1 MKVLKIAAMV
11 ALLWPGLCAQ
21 ALAET
26 AEEHLSAFIAHDLEG
41 DGFDRLGP
49 FIEAA
54 AGKGGCGCS
63 SSGNHFDIAG
73 DPLLVA
79 DGWKITASRHP
90 SPERAVVSVRFHLLA
105 DSRMGREA
113 FAQGEFRRLHPVARS
128 LRRSYRLEKLFD
140 GAWALLAD
148 QAPVVSPQALAA
160 AMEQA
165 VEASPGP
172 RRAYYQREA
181 ATANLILHRTHKKLA
196 D

>member
-1 MKVLKIAAMV
+1 MRRLP
-11 ALLWPGLCAQ
+11 LLICLLFLASP

-26 AEEHLSAFIAHDLEG
+26 AEEHLSAFIVRDLAG

-49 FIEAA
+49 FIEAPE
-54 AGKGGCGCS
+54 GKGGCGCS

-90 SPERAVVSVRFHLLA
+90 SPERAVVTVRFHLRA

-113 FAQGEFRRLHPVARS
+113 FAQGTFRRLRLQMRF

-140 GAWALLAD
+140 GSWAVLAD
-148 QAPVVSPQALAA
+148 QEPVVSPQALAA
-160 AMEQA
+160 AMERTAQ
-165 VEASPGP
+165 ASPSP
-172 RRAYYQREA
+172 RLAYYQREA
-181 ATANLILHRTHKKLA
+181 ATANFILRRTHKKLA